1 MAPKTRSYTTRKMP
15 SDFLKRMRMIAA
27 FKSAD
32 SDGRITMEWVLNE
45 ALKRG
50 LPLIEREVF
59 GEKKG

>member
-1 MAPKTRSYTTRKMP
+1 MP

-59 GEKKG
+59 GDKKG